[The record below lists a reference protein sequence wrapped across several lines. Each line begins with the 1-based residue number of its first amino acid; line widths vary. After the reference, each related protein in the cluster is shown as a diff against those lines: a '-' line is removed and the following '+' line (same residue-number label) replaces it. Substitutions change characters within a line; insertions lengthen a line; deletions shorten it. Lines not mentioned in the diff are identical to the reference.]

1 MLRFL
6 TAGES
11 HGKALLGILEGMP
24 AGLRIDKDSINKE
37 LARRQSGYGRGR
49 RMQIEKDKVEVIS
62 GIIKLTTIGSPIG
75 LCIRNKD
82 ASIDKLSPLYFP
94 RPGHGDFAGGI
105 KYDFSNLRCVLER
118 ASARETAMRVAIGAI
133 CKSLLNKFKIKVSS
147 RVISIGGETKEGK
160 IKKLVDQAKRIKD
173 TLGGI
178 FEVVVKGAPI
188 GLGSYVHYDRRLDAK
203 LAGSLMSI
211 PAIKAVEV
219 GLGFGCADKYGSQ
232 VHDAIYYSKKK
243 GYYRL
248 TNNAG
253 GIEAGVSNG
262 QDIVLGVC
270 MKPISTL
277 GVPLESIDIRTNKPH
292 KAQVERYDTCA
303 VYSAG
308 VVAEAVVA
316 FEIARAFLD
325 KFGSDSLKEISRNFT
340 SYLKI
345 SKIP

>member
-24 AGLRIDKDSINKE
+24 AGLKIDKSLIDKE
-37 LARRQSGYGRGR
+37 LARRQQGYGRGG
-49 RMQIEKDKVEVIS
+49 RMQIEKDKVDIIS
-62 GIIKLTTIGSPIG
+62 GTFKSLTIGSPIG
-75 LCIRNKD
+75 LLIQNKD
-82 ASIDKLSPLYFP
+82 FSIDKLPPLYYP
-94 RPGHGDFAGGI
+94 RPGHGDLAGGV
-105 KYDFSNLRCVLER
+105 KYDFDNLRCVLER

-133 CKSLLNKFKIKVSS
+133 CKILLAKFKVNVQSNICC
-147 RVISIGGETKEGK
+147 IGGEFQEDK
-160 IKKLVDQAKRIKD
+160 IKKAINLAKKNSD

-178 FEVVVKGAPI
+178 FEVIVEGVPV
-188 GLGSYVHYDRRLDAK
+188 GLGSYVHYDRRLDAR
-203 LAGSLMSI
+203 LAMALMSI
-211 PAIKAVEV
+211 PAIKAVEI
-219 GLGFGCADKYGSQ
+219 GLGSRYANQFGSE

-262 QDIVLGVC
+262 QDILLRLV

-277 GVPLESIDIRTNKPH
+277 GNPLDSVDIRTKKPH

-303 VYSAG
+303 VHSAS
-308 VVAEAVVA
+308 VVSEAVVA
-316 FEIARAFLD
+316 FEIARALLE
-325 KFGSDSLKEISRNFT
+325 KFGCDSLKEIHRNFT
-340 SYLKI
+340 SYIKNI
-345 SKIP
+345 